1 MRLCVELL
9 SHGSRRTSLCSRL
22 RRTTGKPLINAF
34 KKHYRDMRHRWA
46 RRYPACGC
54 FSTSTCRFV
63 SITQVST
70 MRLSAGLRLMCIR
83 PVNFFDKNAV
93 LHSVLVGERAAC
105 RRLIRLISLI
115 CAGLLPHDK
124 PFVGELLGS
133 TIEDHSMAG
142 RLIGFSRV
150 LPPLPVVLP
159 CRCNM
164 VVLRAGYRLGLGF
177 GEA

>member
-1 MRLCVELL
+1 MRLCVDPL

-22 RRTTGKPLINAF
+22 RRTTGKPFINAF
-34 KKHYRDMRHRWA
+34 KKHSRDMRHRWA

-93 LHSVLVGERAAC
+93 LHSVLVGE
-105 RRLIRLISLI
+105 
-115 CAGLLPHDK
+115 
-124 PFVGELLGS
+124 LLGS

-150 LPPLPVVLP
+150 LPPLPVMPP

-164 VVLRAGYRLGLGF
+164 AVLRAGYRLGLGF